1 MYGIYKLVLNKNM
14 FKKILLG
21 SLMLIVSLTVISTTN
36 AQGKSDEYKNS
47 NATSTVENGNG
58 VNANDGVD
66 SEIVT
71 GPDKVDVATD
81 PVNNGNQNPNDEH
94 NVSDDVPVSEG
105 EPNKTITDSIETSI
119 ETSIDVVTNNHSRS
133 SKNKIKRPLSVG
145 TSGDD
150 VKSLQEFLNTD
161 PSTQIASNGSGS
173 KGKETGYY
181 GSLTAEA
188 VGKFQIKHDIVSGS
202 NDAGYGVVGPR
213 TMAAIDNNFIYRI
226 GNTPNVLS
234 DEQRIKIIE
243 RLRAIVEQVT
253 LMQQK
258 LKEQGV

>member
-1 MYGIYKLVLNKNM
+1 M

-21 SLMLIVSLTVISTTN
+21 SLMLIVSLAISPSSF
-36 AQGKSDEYKNS
+36 AQGKFSEYKNS

-58 VNANDGVD
+58 VNNNGVD

-71 GPDKVDVATD
+71 GPDKFEATTN
-81 PVNNGNQNPNDEH
+81 PVNNGNQNPNDES
-94 NVSDDVPVSEG
+94 NESVDVNPASEGVSDEAII
-105 EPNKTITDSIETSI
+105 ESIEISV
-119 ETSIDVVTNNHSRS
+119 DAVTNNHSRS
-133 SKNKIKRPLSVG
+133 NKNKIKRPLSVG

-161 PSTQIASNGSGS
+161 PATQISPNGSGS

-181 GSLTAEA
+181 GPLTAEA
-188 VGKFQIKHDIVSGS
+188 VGKFQIKHDIVSSS

-213 TMAAIDNNFIYRI
+213 TIAVIDNNFIYRI

-234 DEQRIKIIE
+234 DEQRMKIIE
-243 RLRAIVEQVT
+243 RLREIVEQVT
-253 LMQQK
+253 VMQQK